1 MVHLRGVGPSDGVW
15 VSALSRPAAPVRDSA
30 MSSSD
35 TPSLDLEVHV
45 VPDEA
50 AGSELDEYLCLLFP
64 GVTKGALRRLVRD
77 GRVSLDGA
85 EVHPSTRLRR
95 HQVILCTFDPSALPR
110 RKVTADLAGI
120 EVLFE
125 SDDVLAIQKPPAIA
139 VEPERWA
146 AEEPCLADAAR
157 ALEEHCARGADGLP
171 IRLRTLHRLDKGTSG
186 VLLMAKHL
194 DAERRLRG
202 AFAEGRIA
210 KRYLALVEG
219 CPNLADGERATIDKG
234 LGPDPRKS
242 GRMRIDAKGK
252 ASVTEYE
259 VVERFHGFSVLACYP
274 RTGRTHQIRVH
285 LAAEGFPLLVDP
297 LYGRR
302 SEFLLSEVKRDYK
315 LKPGRTE
322 RPLIDHLTLH
332 AEAIAFPSGP
342 EGDALAAPA
351 FEPFT
356 SAVQRGEHSERGAW
370 IEVRAP
376 LPASLERVLKQL
388 RKVRPHQ
395 RRLREQDYDRDYD
408 SDRDNDYDYDYE

>member
-1 MVHLRGVGPSDGVW
+1 
-15 VSALSRPAAPVRDSA
+15 

-35 TPSLDLEVHV
+35 TPPLDPEVHV

-50 AGSELDEYLCLLFP
+50 AGSELDEYLCLLYP

-77 GRVSLDGA
+77 GQISLDGA

-95 HQVILCTFDPSALPR
+95 HQVILCQFDPDTLPR
-110 RKVTADLAGI
+110 RKVAADLSGI
-120 EVLFE
+120 SVLFE
-125 SDDVLAIQKPPAIA
+125 SDEILAIQKPPAIA

-157 ALEEHCARGADGLP
+157 ALEAHCAPGADGLP
-171 IRLRTLHRLDKGTSG
+171 VRLRTLHRLDKGTSG
-186 VLLMAKHL
+186 VLLMAKNI

-202 AFAEGRIA
+202 AFAEGRVA

-252 ASVTEYE
+252 PSVTEYE
-259 VVERFHGFSVLACYP
+259 VVERFHGFSLLACYP
-274 RTGRTHQIRVH
+274 HTGRTHQIRVH
-285 LAAEGFPLLVDP
+285 LSAEGFPLLVDP
-297 LYGRR
+297 VYGRR

-322 RPLIDHLTLH
+322 RSLIDHLTLH
-332 AEAIAFPSGP
+332 AEAIAIPTSGVAEAQSP
-342 EGDALAAPA
+342 PD
-351 FEPFT
+351 FEPFEGV
-356 SAVQRGEHSERGAW
+356 VQQGEHCERGEWSE
-370 IEVRAP
+370 IRAP
-376 LPASLERVLKQL
+376 LPASFERVLKQL

-395 RRLREQDYDRDYD
+395 PRRSYRD
-408 SDRDNDYDYDYE
+408 

>member
-1 MVHLRGVGPSDGVW
+1 
-15 VSALSRPAAPVRDSA
+15 

-35 TPSLDLEVHV
+35 TPPLDPEVHV

-77 GRVSLDGA
+77 GQISLDGA

-95 HQVILCTFDPSALPR
+95 HQVILCQFDPDALPR
-110 RKVTADLAGI
+110 RKVAADLSGI
-120 EVLFE
+120 GVLFE
-125 SDDVLAIQKPPAIA
+125 SEEILAIQKPPAIA

-157 ALEEHCARGADGLP
+157 ALEAHCAPGTDGLP
-171 IRLRTLHRLDKGTSG
+171 VRLRTLHRLDKGTSG

-194 DAERRLRG
+194 EAERRLRG

-219 CPNLADGERATIDKG
+219 CPNLTDGERATIDKG

-252 ASVTEYE
+252 PSVTEYE
-259 VVERFHGFSVLACYP
+259 IVERFHGFSLLACYP
-274 RTGRTHQIRVH
+274 HTGRTHQIRVH

-297 LYGRR
+297 VYGRR

-332 AEAIAFPSGP
+332 AEAIAFPHNEAGDTQNPP
-342 EGDALAAPA
+342 EFDAFGGAAQQP
-351 FEPFT
+351 
-356 SAVQRGEHSERGAW
+356 EHRERGDW
-370 IEVRAP
+370 TEVRAP

-395 RRLREQDYDRDYD
+395 PRRAYRD
-408 SDRDNDYDYDYE
+408 